1 MALGTSQGPQ
11 PITTPIEALGGKEFQ
26 SFIRSLFRYKD
37 SSNYPYNKR
46 VFITLCEP
54 VRPKFLY
61 GVADATLNFD
71 VENFSRSGSLFITP
85 LRTSLTGS
93 FHEEVGSFKT
103 NNLAELSTFEAVGF
117 QHINTLDINGSG
129 NTNKVFSF
137 IPSPKFELNQQY
149 INKFPDP
156 PANDLGDNPQGPFN
170 FASGSYVISLCEDD
184 NPSLMVELAKDS
196 ELPDGVGEKE
206 FIVIPENLHPHIKD
220 NLLFYLSKAGV
231 DVSGN
236 ATDKL
241 EKDTSKETL
250 PPRLGYLEQLARNRR
265 RLGARSLATNLLS
278 PREQRQR
285 ERRRKRSERRDNRQ
299 ERREERRENR
309 QQRRADRRENRQENR
324 QDRRENRQNRR
335 ENRQNRR
342 ENRRNRRRRR

>member
-1 MALGTSQGPQ
+1 MAGTSAAPS
-11 PITTPIEALGGKEFQ
+11 PITTPVEPLGGKEFQ

-61 GVADATLNFD
+61 GISDASLNFD
-71 VENFSRSGSLFITP
+71 VGDFSRSGSLFITP

-93 FHEEVGSFKT
+93 FHEEIGNFKT

-117 QHINTLDINGSG
+117 QHINAISNASTDDTS
-129 NTNKVFSF
+129 KVFSF
-137 IPSPKFELNQQY
+137 IPSPKLELNQQY
-149 INKFPDP
+149 INKLGTT
-156 PANDLGDNPQGPFN
+156 NDLEENAQGPFN

-241 EKDTSKETL
+241 EKDTSKETR
-250 PPRLGYLEQLARNRR
+250 PPRLGYLQQLSRNRR
-265 RLGARSLATNLLS
+265 RFRPQISEQLS

-285 ERRRKRSERRDNRQ
+285 DRRRKRSDRRDDRL

-309 QQRRADRRENRQENR
+309 QERRTDRREDRQENR
-324 QDRRENRQNRR
+324 QDRRENRQDRR